1 MTVAVNRVLLAFR
14 NWDERKKE
22 LDPLLKTG
30 AADASTINRL
40 QLDHLRQAAHRLR
53 RSVRPD
59 EKPFMLLLNNQVA
72 KLEKQLFPN
81 LLRRIFSQLKDILF
95 DGPAYLKQQQQQ
107 REQNLEMLKIQL
119 KDAGL
124 GSISGRLEQHLDQ
137 DQKQVR
143 LPMDCQLGP
152 EKRLT
157 LYMNFHKDPYGNF
170 QLEQISGALHENG
183 KIVKA
188 QEFKLSEWPNL
199 KTNQIW
205 SLLEGRAL
213 RQHYTDATGHE
224 NNRWVELGPNTV
236 QHYDPDYGFDI
247 RTALDALPAITR
259 NKDELVRYLE
269 NGQQVPTYWK
279 QGRAY
284 LGIQVQADPANRTIK
299 LLDDKLQPI
308 TAEKLNQKIQ
318 EQGSKVKVLS
328 APVQKNRKG
337 VKNGHH
343 Q

>member
-1 MTVAVNRVLLAFR
+1 MKVAVNRVLLAFR

-22 LDPLLKTG
+22 IDPLLKTG

-53 RSVRPD
+53 LSLRPD

-81 LLRRIFSQLKDILF
+81 PLVRLFSQLKDRLF
-95 DGPAYLKQQQQQ
+95 DGPIYLKQQQQQ
-107 REQNLEMLKIQL
+107 REQNIEQLKIQL
-119 KDAGL
+119 KEAGL
-124 GSISGRLEQHLDQ
+124 GSLGGRLELHLDP
-137 DQKQVR
+137 DQKQVL

-157 LYMNFHKDPYGNF
+157 LDLKFDMDPHGNF
-170 QLEQISGALHENG
+170 QLNQIGGALQENG
-183 KIVKA
+183 KTVKS
-188 QEFKLSEWPNL
+188 QQFELSDWPNL

-213 RQHYTDATGHE
+213 KQQYTDATGHE
-224 NNRWVELGPNTV
+224 NQRWVELGPNFI
-236 QHYDPDYGFDI
+236 QHYDPQYAFDI
-247 RTALDALPAITR
+247 RTALDAMPAITR

-279 QGRAY
+279 QGRSY
-284 LGIQVQADPANRTIK
+284 ISINVQADPANRTIK
-299 LLDDKLQPI
+299 LLDDKLQPT
-308 TAEKLNQKIQ
+308 TAEKLNEKIVQ
-318 EQGSKVKVLS
+318 QGSKVKVLN
-328 APVQKNRKG
+328 APVQKNGRR
-337 VKNGHH
+337 VKNGQHH
-343 Q
+343 

>member
-1 MTVAVNRVLLAFR
+1 MKIAVNRVLLAFR
-14 NWDERKKE
+14 TWDERKKE
-22 LDPLLKTG
+22 IEPLLKAG
-30 AADASTINRL
+30 SADAGTLASL
-40 QLDHLRQAAHRLR
+40 QLTHLREAAHRLR
-53 RSVRPD
+53 ESARPD

-72 KLEKQLFPN
+72 KLEKQLYPN
-81 LLRRIFSQLKDILF
+81 RLLRIFSQLKNRLF
-95 DGPAYLKQQQQQ
+95 DGPVYMRKRQQQ
-107 REQNLEMLKIQL
+107 RENNVESLKVQL

-124 GSISGRLEQHLDQ
+124 GSFAGRLEHHLDP
-137 DQKQVR
+137 DQKQVT
-143 LPMDCQLGP
+143 LPLDCQLGA

-157 LYMNFHKDPYGNF
+157 LDLHFQLDPYGDF
-170 QLEQISGALHENG
+170 QLNQISGSLIENG
-183 KIVKA
+183 KTIKA
-188 QEFKLSEWPNL
+188 QEFELNDWPNL

-213 RQHYTDATGHE
+213 KQQYTDATGHT
-224 NNRWVELGPNTV
+224 NDRWVELGANTV

-284 LGIQVQADPANRTIK
+284 LSIYVQADPANRTIK
-299 LLDDKLQPI
+299 LLDDKQQPI
-308 TAEKLNQKIQ
+308 IAEKLNQKIQ
-318 EQGSKVKVLS
+318 EQGPKVKVLS
-328 APVQKNRKG
+328 SPVQKNRKG

>member
-1 MTVAVNRVLLAFR
+1 MTVAVNRVLLAFKT
-14 NWDERKKE
+14 WEERKKE
-22 LDPLLKTG
+22 VEPLFKAGATDTG
-30 AADASTINRL
+30 TLARL

-53 RSVRPD
+53 QSVRPD

-81 LLRRIFSQLKDILF
+81 LMFRIFSQLKDILF

-119 KDAGL
+119 KNAGL
-124 GSISGRLEQHLDQ
+124 SSLAGRLEQHLDQ

-157 LYMNFHKDPYGNF
+157 LYMNFHKDSYGNF
-170 QLEQISGALHENG
+170 QLNQISGALHENG
-183 KIVKA
+183 KIAKA
-188 QEFKLSEWPNL
+188 QEFELSEWPNL

-213 RQHYTDATGHE
+213 KQRYTDATGQE
-224 NNRWVELGPNTV
+224 NHRWVELGSNTV

-247 RTALDALPAITR
+247 KTALDALPAITR
-259 NKDELVRYLE
+259 NKDELVKYLE

-279 QGRAY
+279 QGRSY
-284 LGIQVQADPANRTIK
+284 ISIHVQADPANRTIK
-299 LLDDKLQPI
+299 LLDDKQQPI

-318 EQGSKVKVLS
+318 EQGPKVKVLS
-328 APVQKNRKG
+328 ATVQKNRKG
-337 VKNGHH
+337 VKNGQH